1 MASFQSDGPCSFK
14 AASSLSAGRVVY
26 LSAAQT
32 VNYAVTSSS
41 AILGVT
47 LDFADSGATVPVET
61 RPGHIAK
68 VYVAANVAAGD
79 VVGPAT
85 DGAGGITPRALGT
98 VTSHIPTLGIALEAG
113 SVGSNIEVLLQ
124 PVNIRA

>member
-1 MASFQSDGPCSFK
+1 MGAFQSAGPVSLK
-14 AASSLSAGRVVY
+14 AASSLSAFRVVY

-32 VNYAVTSSS
+32 VNYWVTSTS

-47 LDFADSGATVPVET
+47 LDFAESGASVPVES
-61 RPGHIAK
+61 RAGCIVKA
-68 VYVAANVAAGD
+68 YVAANITAGQ

-85 DGAGGITPRALGT
+85 DGAGGITPRTLGT
-98 VTSHIPTLGIALEAG
+98 VTSHVPTLGIALESG